1 MARGHHHR
9 PEEHPH
15 HSHPMH
21 NRARGGSIPGEEGK
35 EESYTAKPNNVE
47 EEAEGARRRHG
58 GAVKHHVEHHEG
70 AEEVHH
76 HHYKKGGRTHRATG
90 GAVELKRGGAAK
102 HHVEHHEGAEEV
114 HHHHYKTGGRAKK
127 QVDGEGVKTRHRRMD
142 RPGRKRGG
150 GVGADMTPLSTAART
165 NQGGSHQ
172 ADNDE
177 LAE

>member
-15 HSHPMH
+15 HNHPMH
-21 NRARGGSIPGEEGK
+21 NRAHGGSIPGEEGK

-58 GAVKHHVEHHEG
+58 G
-70 AEEVHH
+70 
-76 HHYKKGGRTHRATG
+76 RTKRALG
-90 GAVELKRGGAAK
+90 GATQLKHGGAAK

-114 HHHHYKTGGRAKK
+114 HHHHYKAGGRAKK